1 MLESLPE
8 SASAV
13 RSFASK
19 LGPVTVPA
27 DHLEPGATPAFDAS
41 AAKALLGTLGSDL
54 GLTTIFGRSAQA
66 DSADF
71 DALPASLDEATRRT
85 LGAVD
90 VVWTN
95 GTDVVAVFALQ
106 DQDGNRG
113 GVRRLADLMALHPK
127 LKASLYVV
135 AVAALREGLVSEIH
149 RPVHRLLKKPLSES
163 VRILDWNRLESEVVQ
178 LGERVR
184 YLKPEFLEGISET
197 AAT

>member
-1 MLESLPE
+1 MLL
-8 SASAV
+8 V
-13 RSFASK
+13 
-19 LGPVTVPA
+19 
-27 DHLEPGATPAFDAS
+27 EPGLDRQSRS
-41 AAKALLGTLGSDL
+41 ADQCAKGAGQG
-54 GLTTIFGRSAQA
+54 GGCFRLTT
-66 DSADF
+66 
-71 DALPASLDEATRRT
+71 
-85 LGAVD
+85 
-90 VVWTN
+90 
-95 GTDVVAVFALQ
+95 Q